1 MTENKFTFTL
11 FDSTA
16 SASGQKHRT
25 HGNLI
30 REAQCIRR
38 MGASGKDVRV
48 VLASESSV
56 KGGGIRLQDTQQR
69 VRFRQ
74 MIKSASRPPK
84 LPGFAIAGEGL
95 VHCGTGAEVEEVR
108 RRPDTAL
115 RLGDRMRSRIAAS
128 ILSAC
133 LFTFLSE
140 TCTVFLT
147 KSMSKPIYY
156 RDMGRPNSQKLR
168 SEVRAKPDSSSTRLR
183 RFQKSQARPSL
194 AEIPYLAFRW
204 CRDSEGGS
212 RRLVRRAAH
221 GCGRIEESPLRAICG
236 AGCGRGGMSC

>member
-1 MTENKFTFTL
+1 MRALRVLRRNEARRNMTENKFTFTL

-48 VLASESSV
+48 VFAGESSV
-56 KGGGIRLQDTQQR
+56 KCGGIRLQDTQQR

-115 RLGDRMRSRIAAS
+115 RLRPDAVEDSGINTVGVFVHIFVRNLHCFSDKINVKAN
-128 ILSAC
+128 
-133 LFTFLSE
+133 LFPRHGE
-140 TCTVFLT
+140 
-147 KSMSKPIYY
+147 
-156 RDMGRPNSQKLR
+156 
-168 SEVRAKPDSSSTRLR
+168 
-183 RFQKSQARPSL
+183 AR
-194 AEIPYLAFRW
+194 
-204 CRDSEGGS
+204 
-212 RRLVRRAAH
+212 
-221 GCGRIEESPLRAICG
+221 
-236 AGCGRGGMSC
+236 